1 MILTQIKTEPNQQ
14 RTVAAG
20 NDPSKIPQQRQQ
32 FVANQQ
38 KFAVFQKQNE
48 QVYSQWDFW
57 FFFNKFL

>member
-14 RTVAAG
+14 RIVATS
-20 NDPSKIPQQRQQ
+20 NDPSRIPQQRQQ

-57 FFFNKFL
+57 FFLD

>member
-48 QVYSQWDFW
+48 QVYSQLDF
-57 FFFNKFL
+57 